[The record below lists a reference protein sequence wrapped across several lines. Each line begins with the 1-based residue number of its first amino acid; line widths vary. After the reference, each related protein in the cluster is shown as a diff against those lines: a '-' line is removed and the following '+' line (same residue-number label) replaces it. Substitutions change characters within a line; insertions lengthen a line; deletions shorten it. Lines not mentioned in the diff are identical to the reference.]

1 MGNCMCTKAPK
12 LRHKADDILKEIPN
26 FKMYILQL
34 SLSMNCKTF
43 PVLRGLTFYEAAL
56 ITMQLRTE
64 FCLRETGMKY
74 TRILWHTL
82 SIFFFSKSTTFFVL
96 KIIFALIIKLL
107 LPPFLLL
114 KLLPSSL
121 SIVCRRQINKH
132 TQIHGSTPTSH
143 SGCAHSQNSSACATH
158 CWFLQQQ
165 LWYQYFIMG

>member
-1 MGNCMCTKAPK
+1 
-12 LRHKADDILKEIPN
+12 
-26 FKMYILQL
+26 
-34 SLSMNCKTF
+34 
-43 PVLRGLTFYEAAL
+43 
-56 ITMQLRTE
+56 MQLRTE

-82 SIFFFSKSTTFFVL
+82 SISFFSKSTTFFVL

-143 SGCAHSQNSSACATH
+143 SGCAHSQNSSACATQ
-158 CWFLQQQ
+158 CWFIQQQ
-165 LWYQYFIMG
+165 LWYQYFIMGWRHRKKSILLTFWIVKICILIYNWINNHAHLAKKHNTCL